1 MGIFVRYA
9 EEIPRYFSLKIL
21 WARLLGEEGFGTGI
35 RISEEE
41 GHMARNKWRKRQSL
55 EFVDGFQQTDSEDD
69 AWQRQ
74 LRSLSTLFHD
84 SRIHSE
90 KVVNISR
97 IFSL

>member
-1 MGIFVRYA
+1 MVRLDLH
-9 EEIPRYFSLKIL
+9 PSVSVGSLTVVV
-21 WARLLGEEGFGTGI
+21 GTGI

-41 GHMARNKWRKRQSL
+41 GHVARNKWRKRQSL

-74 LRSLSTLFHD
+74 LRSLSTLFRD